1 MRRIRLILLLC
12 VIGIFLAGCKS
23 KEAKVQKQLDLGSK
37 YMAELDYESAIVAL
51 NKAIE
56 IDPKNV
62 DTYKML
68 AEVYEKS
75 GQLDDARTILEK
87 ALEIED
93 LPAEKIVKI
102 NEEIESLEY
111 LVKISQIPKEY
122 NETLS
127 IELSNTKGL
136 QIFYTIETEI
146 AEISIYDA
154 EYKNSIVLDKNG
166 TYIITTY
173 TMDENR
179 VKHDEAKVKYTIKLK
194 SSDNDNSLSQDT
206 SKDDKPEIL
215 KGWKQVGED
224 WYYYKD
230 NGEPVKE
237 WKKIDGKLYYF
248 DDKGRMVRNQIIKE
262 KIAGFERG
270 QVFYGI
276 LDSEQDMYR
285 MAGYV
290 DINGEERSLS
300 SMVSSGEV
308 IDRGD
313 YYEVTDVNFISY
325 TYNTNDDRTELTEDI
340 VYTGSV
346 NIRKDAK
353 AVVYSVGDY
362 DGGQYKGGTT
372 IYYTAEDYYNAA
384 GGKLSM
390 DTIQET
396 LHIGMNDGLVYDSE
410 GYIIGYGSLYYPNE
424 KETAND
430 GMQIFED

>member
-1 MRRIRLILLLC
+1 MKRIKIIFILALVGILL
-12 VIGIFLAGCKS
+12 VGCKS
-23 KEAKVQKQLDLGSK
+23 KEARVQEQLDLGSK

-51 NKAIE
+51 NKAIK

-62 DTYKML
+62 DAYKML

-173 TMDENR
+173 TMDENG

-230 NGEPVKE
+230 NGEPGKE
-237 WKKIDGKLYYF
+237 WEKIDGKLYYF
-248 DDKGRMVRNQIIKE
+248 DDKGRMARNQIIKE

-276 LDSEQDMYR
+276 LNSEQDMYD
-285 MAGYV
+285 MVGYA
-290 DINGEERSLS
+290 DINGEAGSIS

-313 YYEVTDVNFISY
+313 YYEVTNVNFIS
-325 TYNTNDDRTELTEDI
+325 YNTNDDRTELTEDI

-372 IYYTAEDYYNAA
+372 FYYTAEDYYNAA

-396 LHIGMNDGLVYDSE
+396 LHIGMNDGVVYDSE

>member
-1 MRRIRLILLLC
+1 M
-12 VIGIFLAGCKS
+12 
-23 KEAKVQKQLDLGSK
+23 
-37 YMAELDYESAIVAL
+37 
-51 NKAIE
+51 
-56 IDPKNV
+56 
-62 DTYKML
+62 
-68 AEVYEKS
+68 
-75 GQLDDARTILEK
+75 
-87 ALEIED
+87 
-93 LPAEKIVKI
+93 
-102 NEEIESLEY
+102 
-111 LVKISQIPKEY
+111 
-122 NETLS
+122 
-127 IELSNTKGL
+127 
-136 QIFYTIETEI
+136 
-146 AEISIYDA
+146 SIYDA

-230 NGEPVKE
+230 NGEPAKE
-237 WKKIDGKLYYF
+237 WKKIDGKIYYF
-248 DDKGRMVRNQIIKE
+248 DDKGRMARNQIIKE

-276 LDSEQDMYR
+276 LNSDQEMYR
-285 MAGYV
+285 MVGYA
-290 DINGEERSLS
+290 DINGEAGSIS

-313 YYEVTDVNFISY
+313 YYEVTNVNFIS
-325 TYNTNDDRTELTEDI
+325 YNTNDDRTELTEDI

-362 DGGQYKGGTT
+362 DGGEYKGGSTT
-372 IYYTAEDYYNAA
+372 YYNAEDYYNAA

-396 LHIGMNDGLVYDSE
+396 LHIDMNDGVVYDSE
-410 GYIIGYGSLYYPNE
+410 GYIIGYGCLYYPNE

-430 GMQIFED
+430 GKQIFED

>member
-1 MRRIRLILLLC
+1 MRKLKLLLIFTVIILLL
-12 VIGIFLAGCKS
+12 IGCKS
-23 KEAKVQKQLDLGSK
+23 KETRVQEQLDLGSK

-127 IELSNTKGL
+127 IELSNAKGI

-146 AEISIYDA
+146 AEMSIYDA

-230 NGEPVKE
+230 NGEPAKE
-237 WKKIDGKLYYF
+237 WKKIDGKIYYF
-248 DDKGRMVRNQIIKE
+248 DDKGRMARNQIIKE

-276 LDSEQDMYR
+276 LNSDQEMYR
-285 MAGYV
+285 MVGYAG
-290 DINGEERSLS
+290 INGEAGSIS

-313 YYEVTDVNFISY
+313 YYEVTNVNFIS
-325 TYNTNDDRTELTEDI
+325 YNTNDDRTELTEDI

-362 DGGQYKGGTT
+362 DGGEYKGGSTT
-372 IYYTAEDYYNAA
+372 YYNAEDYYNAA

-396 LHIGMNDGLVYDSE
+396 LHIDMNDGVVYDSE
-410 GYIIGYGSLYYPNE
+410 GYIIGYGCLYYPNE

-430 GMQIFED
+430 GKQIFED

>member
-1 MRRIRLILLLC
+1 MRKLKLLLIFTVIILLL
-12 VIGIFLAGCKS
+12 IGCKS
-23 KEAKVQKQLDLGSK
+23 KETRVQEQLDLGSK

-127 IELSNTKGL
+127 IELSNAKGI

-146 AEISIYDA
+146 AEMSIYDA

-230 NGEPVKE
+230 NGEPAKE
-237 WKKIDGKLYYF
+237 WKKIDGKIYYF
-248 DDKGRMVRNQIIKE
+248 DDKGRMARNQIIKE

-276 LDSEQDMYR
+276 LNSDQEMYR
-285 MAGYV
+285 MVGYA
-290 DINGEERSLS
+290 DINGEAGSIS

-313 YYEVTDVNFISY
+313 YYEVTNVNFIS
-325 TYNTNDDRTELTEDI
+325 YNTNDDRTELTEDI

-362 DGGQYKGGTT
+362 DGGEYKGGSTT
-372 IYYTAEDYYNAA
+372 YYNAEDYYNAA

-396 LHIGMNDGLVYDSE
+396 LHIDMNDGVVYDSE
-410 GYIIGYGSLYYPNE
+410 GYIIGYGCLYYPNE

-430 GMQIFED
+430 GKQIFED

>member
-1 MRRIRLILLLC
+1 MRKLKLLLIFT
-12 VIGIFLAGCKS
+12 VIISLLFGCKS
-23 KEAKVQKQLDLGSK
+23 KEARVQEQIDLGSK

-127 IELSNTKGL
+127 IELSNAKGI

-146 AEISIYDA
+146 AEMSIYDA

-230 NGEPVKE
+230 NGEPAKE
-237 WKKIDGKLYYF
+237 WKKIDGKIYYF
-248 DDKGRMVRNQIIKE
+248 DDKGRMARNQIIKE

-276 LDSEQDMYR
+276 LNSDQEMYR
-285 MAGYV
+285 MVGYA
-290 DINGEERSLS
+290 DINGEAGSIS

-313 YYEVTDVNFISY
+313 YYEVTNVNFIS
-325 TYNTNDDRTELTEDI
+325 YNTNDDRTELTEDI

-362 DGGQYKGGTT
+362 DGGEYKGGSTT
-372 IYYTAEDYYNAA
+372 YYNAEDYYNAA

-396 LHIGMNDGLVYDSE
+396 LHIDMNDGVVYDSE
-410 GYIIGYGSLYYPNE
+410 GYIIGYGCLYYPNE

-430 GMQIFED
+430 GKQIFED

>member
-1 MRRIRLILLLC
+1 MRKLKLLLIFTVIILLL
-12 VIGIFLAGCKS
+12 IGCKS
-23 KEAKVQKQLDLGSK
+23 KETRVQEQLDLGSK
-37 YMAELDYESAIVAL
+37 YMAELNYESAIVAL

-62 DTYKML
+62 DTYKIL

-75 GQLDDARTILEK
+75 GQLDNARTILEK

-173 TMDENR
+173 TMDENG

-230 NGEPVKE
+230 NGEPGKE
-237 WKKIDGKLYYF
+237 WEKIDGKLYYF
-248 DDKGRMVRNQIIKE
+248 DDKGRMARNQIIKE

-276 LDSEQDMYR
+276 LNSEQDMYD
-285 MAGYV
+285 MVGYA
-290 DINGEERSLS
+290 DINGEAGSIS

-313 YYEVTDVNFISY
+313 YYEVTNVNFIS
-325 TYNTNDDRTELTEDI
+325 YNTNDDRTELTEDI

-372 IYYTAEDYYNAA
+372 FYYTAEDYYNAA

-396 LHIGMNDGLVYDSE
+396 LHIGMNDGVVYDSE

-424 KETAND
+424 KEIAND

>member
-1 MRRIRLILLLC
+1 MRKLKLLLIFTVIILLL
-12 VIGIFLAGCKS
+12 IGCKS
-23 KEAKVQKQLDLGSK
+23 KETRVQEQIDLGSK
-37 YMAELDYESAIVAL
+37 YMVELDYESAIVAL

-127 IELSNTKGL
+127 IELSNAKGI

-146 AEISIYDA
+146 AEMSIYDA

-230 NGEPVKE
+230 NGEPAKE
-237 WKKIDGKLYYF
+237 WKKIDGKIYYF
-248 DDKGRMVRNQIIKE
+248 DDKGRMARNQIIKE

-276 LDSEQDMYR
+276 LNSDQEMYR
-285 MAGYV
+285 MVGYA
-290 DINGEERSLS
+290 DINGEAGSIS

-313 YYEVTDVNFISY
+313 YYEVTNVNFIS
-325 TYNTNDDRTELTEDI
+325 YNTNDDRTELTEDI

-362 DGGQYKGGTT
+362 DGGEYKGGSTT
-372 IYYTAEDYYNAA
+372 YYNAEDYYNAA

-396 LHIGMNDGLVYDSE
+396 LHIDMNDGVVYDSE
-410 GYIIGYGSLYYPNE
+410 GYIIGYGCLYYPNE

-430 GMQIFED
+430 GKQIFED

>member
-1 MRRIRLILLLC
+1 MLIFTVIILLL
-12 VIGIFLAGCKS
+12 IGCKS
-23 KEAKVQKQLDLGSK
+23 KETRVQEQLDLGSK

-127 IELSNTKGL
+127 IELSNAKGI

-146 AEISIYDA
+146 AEMSIYDA

-230 NGEPVKE
+230 NGEPAKE
-237 WKKIDGKLYYF
+237 WKKIDGKIYYF
-248 DDKGRMVRNQIIKE
+248 DDKGRMARNQIIKE

-276 LDSEQDMYR
+276 LNSDQEMYR
-285 MAGYV
+285 MVGYA
-290 DINGEERSLS
+290 DINGEAGSIS

-313 YYEVTDVNFISY
+313 YYEVTNVNFIS
-325 TYNTNDDRTELTEDI
+325 YNTNDDRTELTEDI

-362 DGGQYKGGTT
+362 DGGEYKGGSTT
-372 IYYTAEDYYNAA
+372 YYNAEDYYNAA

-396 LHIGMNDGLVYDSE
+396 LHIDMNDGVVYDSE
-410 GYIIGYGSLYYPNE
+410 GYIIGYGCLYYPNE

-430 GMQIFED
+430 GKQIFED